1 MRSRIEPMR
10 KIPSLP
16 APASG
21 TDFGHKKLIY
31 SGDVE
36 SLNNKAKV
44 TLRKKRDWR
53 STASPFSCLDNGN
66 PSAMKEPPYRSIT
79 IINLQ
84 TRRSYTAIAVF
95 EGSAPEIP

>member
-1 MRSRIEPMR
+1 MR
-10 KIPSLP
+10 KIASLP

-31 SGDVE
+31 SGDGE

-44 TLRKKRDWR
+44 TLREEKNGTGV
-53 STASPFSCLDNGN
+53 TASPFSCLDNGN